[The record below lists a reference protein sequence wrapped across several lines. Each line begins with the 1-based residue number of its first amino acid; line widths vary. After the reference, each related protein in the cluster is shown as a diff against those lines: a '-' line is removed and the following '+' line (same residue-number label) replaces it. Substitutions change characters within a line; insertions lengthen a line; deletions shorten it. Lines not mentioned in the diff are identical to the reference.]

1 MYLYWYY
8 LFCFLVSDSCRDI
21 LIEVGQINYPTE
33 SFHLCALRE
42 GQVAGIEKINCQL
55 PIQGRYVKI
64 SSDSSSGLALY
75 EIEIIG
81 HWISINGSILL

>member
-1 MYLYWYY
+1 MFLYSYY
-8 LFCFLVSDSCRDI
+8 LFYSVVSDGCRDI
-21 LIEVGQINYPTE
+21 LIEVGLINYPTE
-33 SFHLCALRE
+33 SFHLCAFRE

-81 HWISINGSILL
+81 H